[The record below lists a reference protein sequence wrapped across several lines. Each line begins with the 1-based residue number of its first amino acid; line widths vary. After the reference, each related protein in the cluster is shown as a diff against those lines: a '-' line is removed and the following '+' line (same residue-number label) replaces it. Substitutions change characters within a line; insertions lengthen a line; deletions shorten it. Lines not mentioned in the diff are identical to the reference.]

1 MGRGSEA
8 GAAAAAAGPRRP
20 RLALPWQRLREGP
33 ARGNGVSR
41 GAPIL
46 PPAASSLQ
54 VTPTL
59 RSAWLP
65 SSPGAAGAPRGGPGA
80 RPGVQSC
87 CHSFLDFSRAVFRLG
102 SPRLRGGR
110 ANWQPKPWAEFLG
123 TGRPAARE
131 GKLSP
136 GPEPCSVLCRVH
148 CARLQRRLRRP
159 LGTVA
164 SFLALGSE
172 AGRGRL
178 GGGAAYTGPG
188 SRQSSSASLALSL
201 RAPNPPISLA
211 VVDGAQR
218 DPAAAAAGAASSI
231 TRRMPSGRAL
241 PAAPAASQP
250 PTGPET
256 PYIHTALGKG
266 AGVCSALLP
275 VPPPAPGSSGQ
286 RGIQAEKTPA
296 AAAAAERK
304 RRPGGCSYAP
314 LLTPSGCNALGPASA
329 RLLPARAGLV
339 RAAVCRCGS
348 SPSPRRPPPRSAQL
362 PPPP

>member
-1 MGRGSEA
+1 M
-8 GAAAAAAGPRRP
+8 
-20 RLALPWQRLREGP
+20 
-33 ARGNGVSR
+33 
-41 GAPIL
+41 
-46 PPAASSLQ
+46 
-54 VTPTL
+54 
-59 RSAWLP
+59 
-65 SSPGAAGAPRGGPGA
+65 
-80 RPGVQSC
+80 
-87 CHSFLDFSRAVFRLG
+87 
-102 SPRLRGGR
+102 
-110 ANWQPKPWAEFLG
+110 
-123 TGRPAARE
+123 
-131 GKLSP
+131 
-136 GPEPCSVLCRVH
+136 LCRVH

-172 AGRGRL
+172 AGRGRW
-178 GGGAAYTGPG
+178 GGGGAYTGPG

-211 VVDGAQR
+211 VVDGAQS

-304 RRPGGCSYAP
+304 LRPGGCSYAP
-314 LLTPSGCNALGPASA
+314 LPTPKAATRSGQPLRGSCQPAPGWCAPPSVA
-329 RLLPARAGLV
+329 AAPPLR
-339 RAAVCRCGS
+339 RAA
-348 SPSPRRPPPRSAQL
+348 RPLAAPRSRRRL
-362 PPPP
+362 EG